1 MRSERE
7 CVWWLN
13 CLCCTS
19 GRANRRASQYEQN
32 LGKNCPKTV
41 IYVMYETKRCGQTG
55 FLFWNEKQQV
65 NPAKNLGELCRA
77 EFEFNAIC
85 FDADGG

>member
-1 MRSERE
+1 
-7 CVWWLN
+7 VVKL
-13 CLCCTS
+13 
-19 GRANRRASQYEQN
+19 A
-32 LGKNCPKTV
+32 
-41 IYVMYETKRCGQTG
+41 

-85 FDADGG
+85 FDADWG